1 MSAVDDVEA
10 RIRRLD
16 ELRVE
21 KSTQLR
27 QLQQELRYNS
37 VAGVDERLESGQSV
51 AQLDVSIEGGRNL
64 LFKAGFLSS
73 PQTYVRV
80 TLVLVLA
87 QFESDEQH
95 TLMEQKSTSKRPVAP
110 SPRWGETLSFQTLP
124 AAVGTLRVDVMQEE
138 RIGADE
144 VVGAFLLPLS
154 RLQDQRPMDKW
165 HVLQPTRDGAATTSE
180 VFVSCRLQR
189 SPLSALTVELE
200 LLQNQANEL
209 QVFLGRHQNLVT
221 GLPQEGP
228 APAMS
233 SANVLQGK
241 VVVPEETPER
251 SVSTRFS
258 AVASFPPAMR
268 KREFGENTDVTGR
281 LLETLRAKRQR
292 VNSEQHVGSLSDRI
306 ANWLL
311 PTSTPTS
318 SMKADARPCSGVFA
332 GENAGLTSSQFFPFK
347 HRQSASEPRRGR
359 RTGRSLSAAEPKAP
373 STLQA
378 IEKWLFT
385 DKSGNS

>member
-37 VAGVDERLESGQSV
+37 VTGVDERLQSGQSV

-80 TLVLVLA
+80 TLVLVVAQLA
-87 QFESDEQH
+87 SEEQQ

-110 SPRWGETLSFQTLP
+110 SPRWSETLSFQTLP

-165 HVLQPTRDGAATTSE
+165 HVLQQTRDGATTSE

-228 APAMS
+228 RPAMS

-241 VVVPEETPER
+241 VVVPEETPEC

-268 KREFGENTDVTGR
+268 KREFGENTDVTGG

-318 SMKADARPCSGVFA
+318 SMKSDARPYSGVFA
-332 GENAGLTSSQFFPFK
+332 GENGGMTSGQFFPFK
-347 HRQSASEPRRGR
+347 HRQSASESRRGR
-359 RTGRSLSAAEPKAP
+359 RTGRSLSTAEPKAP

-385 DKSGNS
+385 NKSGNS